1 MRSTYS
7 TNRSVILAFFLSLL
21 FLVPMSWAD
30 SHVRIVRVSALD
42 GDVQVDRGDGQGF
55 DKAILNMPIVNS
67 SRAWTRNDG
76 QAEIEFE
83 DGSTIRLAPNT
94 IVNFDDLSLTSSGDR
109 ITKLTLQDGTAY
121 FDLNH
126 HQHDVFE
133 LAVGHHTFEPLHA
146 THFRV
151 QVDGTGTN
159 IAVFKGDMRMTSA
172 TLAEVEVRKGETLTL
187 DNSDPDRYFLAKNIE
202 DAPYDDWDKERRDY
216 RYHYAAQSQAPSGVN
231 YGLADLNY
239 YGGFANIPGCGNCWR
254 PYSAAPGWDP
264 FLDGSWIYYPSA
276 GWTFVSAYPWGWTP
290 YRYGEWVSVP
300 GYGYCWRPG
309 GTWRNWSPAPVVA
322 TTRGTPA
329 PHPVPAPPI
338 RPAGGGNSGVIAV
351 GRGPNT
357 GNGGPR
363 GFVDDDMPRGPG
375 RFRGE
380 DDGFT
385 RGRRGNATTGTVPP
399 IRDQDGTPRNQRGDW
414 AVKNAVPGNNGTPA
428 AAGMPSPA
436 PAPPNRTVLRDD
448 DSAMR
453 HQDRDLNRGSGT
465 TRNSASPMRPVSPSP
480 APSMSRGSGSPAPS
494 APRPTFTPGPA
505 PSASGGGM
513 HSAGAAS
520 ASRGGSSSRSA
531 NPK

>member
-7 TNRSVILAFFLSLL
+7 TNRSLRLSFFLCVL
-21 FLVPMSWAD
+21 FLVPLSWAD

-67 SRAWTRNDG
+67 ARAWTRNDG

-94 IVNFDDLSLTSSGDR
+94 IVNFDDLSLTSSGER

-126 HQHDVFE
+126 HEHDVFE

-159 IAVFKGDMRMTSA
+159 IAVFKGDVRMTSA

-231 YGLADLNY
+231 YGFADLNY

-290 YRYGEWVSVP
+290 YRYGEWVFAP

-309 GTWRNWSPAPVVA
+309 RTWRNWSPAPVVV

-351 GRGPNT
+351 GRGPTT
-357 GNGGPR
+357 GSGGPR
-363 GFVDDDMPRGPG
+363 GFVDDDMPRGPR

-385 RGRRGNATTGTVPP
+385 RGRHGNATAGTVPP
-399 IRDQDGTPRNQRGDW
+399 VGDQDGTLRHQRGDW
-414 AVKNAVPGNNGTPA
+414 AVKGAVPGNNGTPA

-465 TRNSASPMRPVSPSP
+465 RNSASPMRPVSPSP
-480 APSMSRGSGSPAPS
+480 APSMSRGSGSPAPT

-505 PSASGGGM
+505 PSASGGAM

-520 ASRGGSSSRSA
+520 ASRGGSSSRGA